1 MTDAQAITMPRAGDV
16 PAGVGPVGAIVMA
29 WASGYQALVRAVVF
43 GDDVRR

>member
-16 PAGVGPVGAIVMA
+16 PAGGPVGAIVMA
-29 WASGYQALVRAVVF
+29 WASGYQALVSAVVF